1 MQGEAMKSIGSI
13 WAYLALLVT
22 AAFIVTATAEAST
35 ISVGPG
41 QSIQAAVNAA
51 SAGDRIEVEGGS
63 YRESLNITKPVVL
76 AGKGLPLL
84 DSGSI
89 GPALALRADG
99 IVVSGFDIRSTR
111 QTGIR
116 VLSHNNVIRNNTI
129 RGCLDGVRLEHSSR
143 NSIVENDINNNT
155 NGINLVYSNRNA
167 IDNNSIRDNNINE
180 ESDCGIFLAYSGEN
194 AIRYNNLSENG
205 DCSISLRASC
215 SNTILGNVASN
226 NDWYGISLEDG
237 SDGNSLAENILREN
251 KASGA
256 YLDSSRKNLLIKNAA
271 SDNSNGISLDYDSND
286 NVLAGNNVSNNQKGL
301 HIANH
306 SSNNTLRDNTAMK
319 NGYGIYLTFS
329 AGWNLIFG
337 NHLIDNGCNAY
348 DKGLTNNWDNGTIG
362 NYYSDLG
369 KIFYV
374 PGGPSVDRYP
384 RAEAS

>member
-1 MQGEAMKSIGSI
+1 MKCSRSNLT
-13 WAYLALLVT
+13 YLAVLV
-22 AAFIVTATAEAST
+22 AMAFIFTTVGGANA
-35 ISVGPG
+35 ISVGSG

-51 SAGDRIEVEGGS
+51 SAGDRIEVESGS
-63 YRESLNITKPVVL
+63 YRESLNITKPIVL
-76 AGKGLPLL
+76 VGNGSPLL
-84 DSGSI
+84 DSGAI
-89 GPALALRADG
+89 GPAIILLADG

-116 VLSHNNVIRNNTI
+116 VLSNNNVIRNNTI
-129 RGCLDGVRLEHSSR
+129 RGCLDGIRLDHSGR

-155 NGINLVYSNRNA
+155 NGINLIYSTRNA

-180 ESDCGIFLAYSGEN
+180 ESDCGIFLAYSREN
-194 AIRYNNLSENG
+194 AIRYNNLSDNG
-205 DCSISLRASC
+205 DCSISLRSSC
-215 SNTILGNVASN
+215 NNTILGNNASN

-237 SDGNSLAENILREN
+237 SDGNSLAENILCEN
-251 KASGA
+251 KASGI
-256 YLDSSRKNLLIKNAA
+256 YLDSSRKNILNKNAA

-286 NVLAGNNVSNNQKGL
+286 NILAGNNVSKNQKGL

-306 SSNNTLRDNTAMK
+306 SSNNTIRDNMAMK

-329 AGWNLIFG
+329 AGWNIIFG

-348 DKGLTNNWDNGTIG
+348 DKGLTNNWDNGSIG

-369 KIFYV
+369 QIFYV

-384 RAEAS
+384 RAE